1 MGRVPGRRGYATL
14 EAITTVALYSM
25 ELRKPV
31 GQLMFWVD
39 QVQIAQASL
48 SRILGVE
55 EVPD

>member
-1 MGRVPGRRGYATL
+1 M
-14 EAITTVALYSM
+14 ALYSM

-55 EVPD
+55 EVPDDRTPPVKSQRHADRA